1 MRTIWLTVC
10 VMLLMYFVFPTV
22 TLAKDKNFGDISLRI
37 DQADSINMDVQ
48 MAFLY
53 RNVSIRYDST
63 ILIQNPE
70 SSKILLYPQV
80 SKGDENVLRI
90 IIGKIED
97 KNPTFFDLFVVL
109 GDTVLDSTSWYGEE
123 DKIFITYNGVLKA
136 EKTQSEDIN
145 GYVILERDKN
155 GEYVA
160 GNINLELSVPLFN
173 SQDLANRLYMKGSFD
188 LAVGD
193 FRELTVGQNISD
205 IEKKQKKRQNLYLA
219 IVFTVFLIA
228 IFGFR

>member
-1 MRTIWLTVC
+1 MRTIWLAVS
-10 VMLLMYFVFPTV
+10 VMLSMYLSFPAAIS
-22 TLAKDKNFGDISLRI
+22 AKDKNFGEISLQI

-53 RNVSIRYDST
+53 RKVSIRYDST

-70 SSKILLYPQV
+70 SSKVLLYPQV
-80 SKGDENVLRI
+80 SKGKENVLRI
-90 IIGKIED
+90 IIGKIDD
-97 KNPTFFDLFVVL
+97 KNPTFFDMFVVL
-109 GDTVLDSTSWYGEE
+109 GDTVTDSISWKGERN
-123 DKIFITYNGVLKA
+123 KIYITYNGVLKA
-136 EKTQSEDIN
+136 KETQTEDIN
-145 GYVILERDKN
+145 GYVVLERNKN

-160 GNINLELSVPLFN
+160 GSIKLGLSVALFN
-173 SQDLANRLYMKGSFD
+173 SQELANRLFMRGSFD

-205 IEKKQKKRQNLYLA
+205 IEKKQKKSQNLYLA